1 MRRHGST
8 TIGEKTLIESASFDT
23 DGKTRL
29 AMKETQWYQKD
40 LFGLRT
46 ADEAGKIM
54 FDSTPGN
61 HLQFTDAELLGFVD
75 KYFLE

>member
-1 MRRHGST
+1 MVYPNEGEHWGHFADNSYTVLPMR
-8 TIGEKTLIESASFDT
+8 
-23 DGKTRL
+23 
-29 AMKETQWYQKD
+29 ETAWYKKD